1 MSMASTT
8 RSGTKYSRSVA
19 GQQQKT
25 PSDDVISLKLD
36 LKNESAATVPRIQ
49 HDGQAPA
56 HDISLTHLAHSTG
69 DHVDFE
75 LVICEEIFQTG
86 ADQANDFAENVF
98 HYSAEFSGSVE
109 KQKIIQGHSKEGLTT
124 LNIQE
129 RISLTPEQICR
140 IQQSRSMAIERLAKR
155 NAEKMSPDTQVQVT
169 HGMIKN
175 QNKSS
180 TCAYSEI
187 VTPDKEFRMMINAS
201 QGDIR
206 STPATVNL
214 PIGHEQI
221 TLTPTQSIR
230 IERNRL
236 DALKRLRTK

>member
-1 MSMASTT
+1 MSSTT

-19 GQQQKT
+19 GQQQET
-25 PSDDVISLKLD
+25 PADKVISLKLD

-56 HDISLTHLAHSTG
+56 HNISLTHLAHSTG
-69 DHVDFE
+69 DHVDFDYDFR
-75 LVICEEIFQTG
+75 EESVQIG
-86 ADQANDFAENVF
+86 PDQANDFTENVF
-98 HYSAEFSGSVE
+98 YYSAEFSESVE
-109 KQKIIQGHSKEGLTT
+109 KPRIMQCHIKEGVTT

-129 RISLTPEQICR
+129 RISLTPEQIRR
-140 IQQSRSMAIERLAKR
+140 IQQSRNMAIERLAKR

-175 QNKSS
+175 QNKSG

-187 VTPDKEFRMMINAS
+187 GTPDKEFRMKINAS

-206 STPATVNL
+206 STPAAVNL
-214 PIGHEQI
+214 LRGHEKI

>member
-1 MSMASTT
+1 MASTT

-19 GQQQKT
+19 GQQQET
-25 PSDDVISLKLD
+25 PSDKVISLKLD
-36 LKNESAATVPRIQ
+36 LKNESAATIPRIQ

-56 HDISLTHLAHSTG
+56 HNISLTHLAHSTG
-69 DHVDFE
+69 DHVDFDYDFR
-75 LVICEEIFQTG
+75 EESVQTG
-86 ADQANDFAENVF
+86 PDQANDFTENVF
-98 HYSAEFSGSVE
+98 YYSAEFSESVE
-109 KQKIIQGHSKEGLTT
+109 KPRIMQGHVKEGVTT

-129 RISLTPEQICR
+129 RISLTPEQIRR
-140 IQQSRSMAIERLAKR
+140 IQQSRNMAIERLAKR

-175 QNKSS
+175 QNKSG

-187 VTPDKEFRMMINAS
+187 GTPDKEFRMKINAS

-206 STPATVNL
+206 STPAAVNL
-214 PIGHEQI
+214 LRGHEKI